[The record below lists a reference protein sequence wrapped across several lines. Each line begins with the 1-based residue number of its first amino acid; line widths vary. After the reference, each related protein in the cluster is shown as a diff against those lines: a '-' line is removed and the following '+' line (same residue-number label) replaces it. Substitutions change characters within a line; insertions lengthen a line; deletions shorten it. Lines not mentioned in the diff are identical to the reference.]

1 MKIEKDCLPLIRCL
15 QAIIVGLKYSI
26 CFLRNHFPMIRISL
40 FYFFLFAL
48 TLFNVVKTNIP
59 LNS

>member
-26 CFLRNHFPMIRISL
+26 CFPRNHFPMIRISL

-48 TLFNVVKTNIP
+48 IL
-59 LNS
+59 L